1 MVKARRG
8 SSQEVEKNM
17 KKSEIKRE
25 IRDIK
30 EVNKDIT
37 TNDGNIRRV
46 DNDVK
51 IKKILGSI

>member
-8 SSQEVEKNM
+8 SSQEVEENM

-30 EVNKDIT
+30 GVNKDIT
-37 TNDGNIRRV
+37 TNDENIRRV

>member
-8 SSQEVEKNM
+8 SSQEVEENM

-30 EVNKDIT
+30 GVNKDIT